1 MYPASSELADGSRV
15 GPGKVDSSS
24 LVSSK
29 DLLSLVL
36 FRYFGLEGLLL
47 HGGEQSCEA
56 RVRVNAGG
64 TVFETTRATLAGF
77 SKM

>member
-15 GPGKVDSSS
+15 GPGKVDSFS

-29 DLLSLVL
+29 DLLSL
-36 FRYFGLEGLLL
+36 RYFGLEGLLL

-77 SKM
+77 SKI